1 MERIVSHTKPDYKN
15 WVPKG
20 MVAGVLG
27 AAALSCAGTIVFAAT
42 GMISN
47 GILRILLSAV
57 FGTAFVVCAGFSV
70 WCVGAYNAFSYRG
83 RRKLSQ
89 KIIEG
94 LAGYVS
100 TPDGGKILDVGC
112 GSGALTIA
120 CAKRNPGA
128 TVTGLDRWGKEY
140 ASYSKQR
147 CESNARAEGVAN
159 TVFVKGDAVKLNYCD
174 GSFDAV
180 TSNYVYHN
188 VPVKDRQSLLLET
201 LRVLKRGGVFAIH
214 DLMTPQKYGDMRTFA
229 EALKKQGYQKVAL
242 IDTTNGMFMDQKE
255 AKRLMLKGS
264 TILYGIK

>member
-1 MERIVSHTKPDYKN
+1 MKPDYKN

-20 MVAGVLG
+20 MVAGILG
-27 AAALSCAGTIVFAAT
+27 GTALAGAGTVVFAMT
-42 GMISN
+42 DLISN
-47 GILRILLSAV
+47 GIVRILLAAA
-57 FGTAFVVCAGFSV
+57 FATAFVVCAAFSV
-70 WCVGAYNAFSYRG
+70 WCVGAYSAFSYRG
-83 RRKLSQ
+83 QRRLSQ

-100 TPDGGKILDVGC
+100 APDGGKILDVGC

-120 CAKRNPGA
+120 CAKRNPGC

-140 ASYSKQR
+140 ASFTKQR
-147 CESNARAEGVAN
+147 CERNAQAENAAN
-159 TVFVKGDAVKLNYCD
+159 IAFVKGDAVKLDFAD

-188 VPVKDRQSLLLET
+188 VPVKDRQGLLLET

-214 DLMTPQKYGDMRTFA
+214 DLMTPQKYGDMQAFA
-229 EALKKQGYQKVAL
+229 ENLKKQGYQKVAL
-242 IDTTNGMFMDQKE
+242 IDTTSGMFMDRKE

-264 TILYGIK
+264 TILYGVK